1 MAVDWIIVDGYNMIY
16 KHADLARLMERDIG
30 LARLELTR
38 LLERAIPRL
47 ARRVT
52 VVFDGRG
59 KLGGRSEFESTTVE
73 VVFSP
78 AHCSADTLI
87 ESTVGSNSD
96 PSRIM
101 VVTSDNLVSNAVA
114 GAGAET
120 ASCAAFLDQLSRTA
134 GGAKPIRSH
143 SAVRA
148 KFGRIGDHFPD

>member
-78 AHCSADTLI
+78 AQCSADTLI
-87 ESTVGSNSD
+87 ESTVAANSD
-96 PSRIM
+96 PARIM
-101 VVTSDNLVSNAVA
+101 VVTSDNLESNAVA

-120 ASCAAFLDQLSRTA
+120 ASCAAFLDQLAGSRA
-134 GGAKPIRSH
+134 GAKPPGNRIASRI
-143 SAVRA
+143 